1 VNTFVVVGRI
11 VNAHGVRGAV
21 RVRWLGEGP
30 EHLLGADEIW
40 LADDPDDPEPRL
52 HSVESTGGAAGA
64 DVRLQLAGLDDRD
77 EAQALR
83 GQLVLMREASLS
95 TLDADE
101 FYWHQLIGCR
111 VEAEDGEAIGTVSSL
126 LETGAHDVLVVDAP
140 DGRQHMIPTAR
151 EFVTRIDLERGR
163 IEVALIPGLVPPA
176 EDN

>member
-1 VNTFVVVGRI
+1 
-11 VNAHGVRGAV
+11 
-21 RVRWLGEGP
+21 
-30 EHLLGADEIW
+30 
-40 LADDPDDPEPRL
+40 
-52 HSVESTGGAAGA
+52 
-64 DVRLQLAGLDDRD
+64 VRLQLAGLDDRD